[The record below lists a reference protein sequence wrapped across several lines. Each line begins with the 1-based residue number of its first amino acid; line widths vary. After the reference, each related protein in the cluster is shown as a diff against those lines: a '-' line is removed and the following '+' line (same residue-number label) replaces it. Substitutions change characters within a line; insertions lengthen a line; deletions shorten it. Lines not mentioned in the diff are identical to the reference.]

1 MSKLNELQRQMI
13 AAMPDVKADEL
24 LVQEAIKKMAAKL
37 KKTRAKG
44 RGGGWHGVT
53 CKNSDLWLLLQNQML
68 NGRDPVDIMNIAAMI
83 AVRKDLYGEKA

>member
-24 LVQEAIKKMAAKL
+24 LVQEATKKMAAKL

-44 RGGGWHGVT
+44 RGGWHGVK
-53 CKNSDLWLLLQNQML
+53 CKNSDLWLMLQNQML
-68 NGRDPVDIMNIAAMI
+68 NGRDPIDIAILAMMI
-83 AVRKDLYGEKA
+83 AVRKDIYGERS

>member
-24 LVQEAIKKMAAKL
+24 LVQEATKKMAAKL

-44 RGGGWHGVT
+44 RGSWHGVT
-53 CKNSDLWLLLQNQML
+53 CKNSDLWLMLQNQML
-68 NGRDPVDIMNIAAMI
+68 NERDPVDIMNIAAMI

>member
-24 LVQEAIKKMAAKL
+24 LVQEATKKMAAKL

-44 RGGGWHGVT
+44 RGGWHCVT
-53 CKNSDLWLLLQNQML
+53 CKNSDLWLMLQNQML
-68 NGRDPVDIMNIAAMI
+68 NGRDPIDIAILAMMI
-83 AVRKDLYGEKA
+83 AVRKDIYGEKA

>member
-24 LVQEAIKKMAAKL
+24 LVQEATKKMAAKL

-44 RGGGWHGVT
+44 RGGWHGVT

-68 NGRDPVDIMNIAAMI
+68 NGRDPVDIAILAMMI
-83 AVRKDLYGEKA
+83 AVRKDIYGERS

>member
-24 LVQEAIKKMAAKL
+24 LVQEAAKKMAAKL

-44 RGGGWHGVT
+44 RGGWHGVT
-53 CKNSDLWLLLQNQML
+53 CKNSDLWLWLQNQML
-68 NGRDPVDIMNIAAMI
+68 NGRDPIDIAILAMMI
-83 AVRKDLYGEKA
+83 AVRKDIYGERS

>member
-24 LVQEAIKKMAAKL
+24 LVQEATKKMAAKL

-44 RGGGWHGVT
+44 RDGWHGVT
-53 CKNSDLWLLLQNQML
+53 CKNSDLWLLLQNQIL
-68 NGRDPVDIMNIAAMI
+68 NSRDPVDIMNIAAMI
-83 AVRKDLYGEKA
+83 AVRKDLYREKA